1 MKALALVPAAIAA
14 ILSFN
19 ISTAS
24 SQQVC
29 GKEYQACMDTCST
42 RSSKAIQDGCFQ
54 GCESK
59 NNFCAEKAYG
69 KRPSG
74 TPAVAAEAKAPAR
87 DAAKAQELAKEQ
99 EPARNEEPAKAP
111 APQSAKAQAPTKQV
125 ADDRAPQK
133 RAPVR
138 R

>member
-24 SQQVC
+24 SQQIC
-29 GKEYQACMDTCST
+29 GKEYQACMDSCST

-74 TPAVAAEAKAPAR
+74 APVVAAEPKGPAQDAMAKT
-87 DAAKAQELAKEQ
+87 DGGQ
-99 EPARNEEPAKAP
+99 EPGKGEEPAKAP

-125 ADDRAPQK
+125 ADDRAQQK